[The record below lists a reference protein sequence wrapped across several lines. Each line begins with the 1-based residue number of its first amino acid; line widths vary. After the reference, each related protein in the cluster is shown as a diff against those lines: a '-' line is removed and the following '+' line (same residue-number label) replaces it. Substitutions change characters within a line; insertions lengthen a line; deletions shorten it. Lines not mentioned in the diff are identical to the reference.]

1 MPRAGSPPP
10 PPGGRP
16 TGPPLPMNIGEVADP
31 PFARLPD
38 PSTLFDARAHRFL
51 ALSGNHEL
59 EGYLKFL
66 SSLAAAQQRI
76 VAGLPQPELPP
87 PDAILTARQHGM
99 PPLSIG
105 KWRPDAVSD
114 ATFSALLTEIAAPD
128 APAAT
133 REAIELARS
142 AGQEARRNMMLAVL
156 LDEVPENEI
165 AAHVLAAAAVQVHFT
180 RVAARLDAGS
190 LVRVADAAC
199 PVCGGMP
206 VASMIVGWNNAA
218 NTRFCCC
225 SICSTQW
232 HAVRSKCLLC
242 GEDRGVAYHGV
253 EGGRETVQ
261 GETCEPCG
269 GYVKLMQQIKEPDI
283 EPFADD
289 VATLAL
295 DMVLQREGWLRGS
308 ANPFLLGY

>member
-10 PPGGRP
+10 PSGGRP
-16 TGPPLPMNIGEVADP
+16 DGPPLPMNIGEVADP
-31 PFARLPD
+31 PFVRLPD
-38 PSTLFDARAHRFL
+38 PAAVFDVRSKRFAAL
-51 ALSGNHEL
+51 AAKHEL

-66 SSLAAAQQRI
+66 SALAAAQHAI
-76 VAGLPQPELPP
+76 VPGLPAAELPP
-87 PDAILTARQHGM
+87 PDVILTARQHAM

-114 ATFSALLTEIAAPD
+114 ATFSALLASLSAPD

-133 REAIELARS
+133 LEAIAKTGDASE
-142 AGQEARRNMMLAVL
+142 EARRNLMLAVL
-156 LDEVPENEI
+156 LDDVPSNEV

-180 RVAARLDAGS
+180 RAAARLEADK
-190 LVRVADAAC
+190 LVRVADGAC
-199 PVCGGMP
+199 PACGGMP

-225 SICSTQW
+225 SICSTLW
-232 HAVRSKCLLC
+232 HAVRTKCLLC
-242 GEDRGVAYHGV
+242 GEDKGVTYHSI

-261 GETCEPCG
+261 GETCGSCG

-295 DMVLQREGWLRGS
+295 DMVLQRESWRRGS